1 MPNAPDVVNPTG
13 TSGIGSAGL
22 GGLSG
27 GLCHGDPPNGVPSP
41 LNGSAVSENTGFE
54 TTSSLPSPSMSAT
67 AGEFEP
73 SVMNSCALP

>member
-1 MPNAPDVVNPTG
+1 MPNAPEVVNATG
-13 TSGIGSAGL
+13 TSGIGSAGS
-22 GGLSG
+22 GSPSG
-27 GLCHGDPPNGVPSP
+27 GLVHGLALNAVPSP
-41 LNGSAVSENTGFE
+41 LNGYSFRENTGFE